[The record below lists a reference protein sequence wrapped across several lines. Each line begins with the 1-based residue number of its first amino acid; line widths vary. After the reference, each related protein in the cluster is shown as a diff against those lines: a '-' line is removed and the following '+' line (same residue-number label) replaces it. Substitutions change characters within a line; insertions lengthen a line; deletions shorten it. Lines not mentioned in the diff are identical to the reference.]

1 MGRVH
6 NPWTGYTLDRT
17 RARGGCSPECGWPGA
32 KTRRWAPRV
41 VGEEERAEGGAILVL
56 TGEREAME
64 TTGNEREQEAAVVI
78 GLKRLR
84 EWR

>member
-1 MGRVH
+1 
-6 NPWTGYTLDRT
+6 
-17 RARGGCSPECGWPGA
+17 
-32 KTRRWAPRV
+32 V
-41 VGEEERAEGGAILVL
+41 VGGEERAEGGAILVL